1 MARTGAER
9 HDSRSTTGRRL
20 LAAVGG
26 MRDRSERIVGGA
38 VWGARAGDT
47 LGALITLRGVAP
59 LTPVFAMGY
68 RYAVV

>member
-9 HDSRSTTGRRL
+9 IDSRSITGGRL

-26 MRDRSERIVGGA
+26 MRDRGERLVGGV
-38 VWGARAGDT
+38 VWRARAVDT
-47 LGALITLRGVAP
+47 LGTLITSRGVAP